1 MPGHSSSLD
10 GMPVVEGL
18 AFHYALHE
26 LPLGRLSLRR
36 WRWELWHGPRL
47 EAAGWRLSR
56 REAARALRLHG
67 SRVGHRLF
75 GLKPPPDDAGSIPA
89 LRPGASVRVSHGGVA
104 FALVP
109 VHLESAPAPV
119 AL

>member
-1 MPGHSSSLD
+1 
-10 GMPVVEGL
+10 MPVVEGL
-18 AFHYALHE
+18 AFQYALHE

-36 WRWELWHGPRL
+36 WRWELWHGARL
-47 EAAGWRLSR
+47 EAAGWRLTQ

-75 GLKPPPDDAGSIPA
+75 GLKAPEEDSGSVPA
-89 LRPGASVRVSHGGVA
+89 FQPGASVRVSHGAVA
-104 FALVP
+104 FALHP
-109 VHLESAPAPV
+109 VHLESAAAPL

>member
-1 MPGHSSSLD
+1 
-10 GMPVVEGL
+10 MPVVEGL
-18 AFHYALHE
+18 AFQYALHE

-36 WRWELWHGPRL
+36 WRWELWHGARL
-47 EAAGWRLSR
+47 EAAGWRLSQ

-75 GLKPPPDDAGSIPA
+75 GLKAPAEDAGSIPA
-89 LRPGASVRVSHGGVA
+89 FRPGASVRVSHGAVA

-109 VHLESAPAPV
+109 MHLETAAAPL

>member
-1 MPGHSSSLD
+1 MPDRSSSLSC
-10 GMPVVEGL
+10 MPVVEGL

-36 WRWELWHGPRL
+36 WRWELWHGARL
-47 EAAGWRLSR
+47 EAAGWRLSQR
-56 REAARALRLHG
+56 DAARALRLHG

-75 GLKPPPDDAGSIPA
+75 GLTPPAEDTESLPPF
-89 LRPGASVRVSHGGVA
+89 RPGASVRMSHGAVA

-109 VHLESAPAPV
+109 VHLETAAVPLAI
-119 AL
+119 